1 MEQFSNLEVAI
12 LESLGRFQYLTT
24 TQFMALEVTKNK
36 RHLYAILQKLE
47 GKKYSPI
54 KKLNFGVLP
63 NVGKLHSIYHLTPRG
78 AEVLEQASLSWVRYP
93 KSSVMFTR
101 DYFHRIGCVDVH
113 IAFEQWANK
122 TGGFLTRFETYYD
135 RGRKSIKGRATPRTT
150 VRWQDNQITPDGIC
164 LLTGSDEVERL
175 CAIELHR
182 GRDMLRLDKQLLQYA
197 KAIEAAAIETA
208 YDYKAAV
215 RIILIFTDPPAL
227 KTCQKRMQG
236 LGLSGK
242 VLARFFLKT
251 TDELA
256 DSLIEGWQDEKGNKK
271 ELFEVKSGQISV

>member
-1 MEQFSNLEVAI
+1 VEQFNDLEVCI
-12 LESLGRFQYLTT
+12 LESLGKFQYLTT
-24 TQFMALEVTKNK
+24 SQFMALEVTKNK
-36 RHLYAILQKLE
+36 RHLYAVLQKLE
-47 GKKYSPI
+47 GKKHSPV

-63 NVGKLHSIYHLTPRG
+63 TVGKLHSIYHLTPRG
-78 AEVLEQASLSWVRYP
+78 ADILEQVGVSGVRYP

-101 DYFHRIGCVDVH
+101 DYFHRIGSVDVH

-122 TGGFLTRFETYYD
+122 TGGLINRFETYYD

-150 VRWQDNQITPDGIC
+150 VRWQDNQITPDGVC
-164 LLTGSDEVERL
+164 LLTGFDDVQRL

-182 GRDMLRLDKQLLQYA
+182 GRDMLRLDKQLIQYA

-227 KTCQKRMQG
+227 QTCQKRMQK
-236 LGLSGK
+236 LGFCNK
-242 VLARFFLKT
+242 IAARFFLKT
-251 TDELA
+251 SDELA
-256 DSLIEGWQDEKGNKK
+256 ENLIENWQDSNGKTKK
-271 ELFEVKSGQISV
+271 LFEEKER